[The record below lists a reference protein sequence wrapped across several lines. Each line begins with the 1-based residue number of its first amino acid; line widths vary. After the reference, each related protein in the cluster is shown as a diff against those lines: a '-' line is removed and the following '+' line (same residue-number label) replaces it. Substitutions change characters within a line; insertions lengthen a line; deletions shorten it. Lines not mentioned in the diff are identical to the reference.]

1 MNSPG
6 KSLQPPKLCGCILTA
21 TVKLLLDCPYSDAWG
36 PLVRALAAS
45 PCQWS
50 NGPCL
55 ELHRWLPSWARSDGS
70 LLTALS
76 VDSKLIANSWDI
88 NSNTTKA
95 QLLDNVWVQPEYS
108 WSPEPFIPEQVS
120 YGKHSKQCL
129 LLTQTHSRVP
139 HISLIPVAANDPAG
153 YTL

>member
-1 MNSPG
+1 MSVNKWNRRMNSPG
-6 KSLQPPKLCGCILTA
+6 RSLQPPKLCGCILTA

-95 QLLDNVWVQPEYS
+95 QLLDNMFGCSQS
-108 WSPEPFIPEQVS
+108 IPEAQS
-120 YGKHSKQCL
+120 HSFQNKYLMENTQSSVCCSHRHIAGF
-129 LLTQTHSRVP
+129 LT
-139 HISLIPVAANDPAG
+139 SLSF
-153 YTL
+153 L